1 MKIKDA
7 KVQSTYTRREKI
19 SMNEEVLQKLNALEQ
34 HINNYNEGIDIGVH
48 PFDIADLLIEIREVD
63 NDIYTACLNK
73 LPSGLLAEVL
83 VELPRSFQEELYT
96 NYGPNKLAIL
106 TESLDTDDAAVLIQ
120 HIEELDEE
128 KADAIMSRLSDE
140 DRDTIEELISYEDDE
155 AGSYMQTE
163 VFEAHVD
170 ETIGASILR
179 LKKMKANREID
190 NVHHVFVVSSKRK
203 FMGMIPLEDLILH
216 GPKELYRD
224 VIEEGK
230 ITISVD
236 PHDDIKNV
244 IETVANYDLSV
255 IAVVN
260 DRGILIGR
268 ITADDIYDIIEDG
281 ATEQIY
287 NLAGVNDTA
296 EQEESIWRIG
306 RARGLWL
313 GLNLLTA
320 IAASLVIG
328 LFDATLQSLVAL
340 AILMPIVASMGGN
353 AGTQTLTVTVRQ
365 MALGDIEADEAKKT
379 IYKEVFIS
387 LMNGVVYA
395 VAMGLIAYIWFQMPM
410 LGIVIGMAMVVNLL
424 SAGFFGAVIPL
435 TLKKFGV
442 DPAIGSTVLLTTI
455 TDVVGFFSF
464 LGLATI
470 ILL

>member
-1 MKIKDA
+1 
-7 KVQSTYTRREKI
+7 
-19 SMNEEVLQKLNALEQ
+19 MNEEILQKLDTLEQ
-34 HINNYNEGIDIGVH
+34 HIHHYNEGIDIGVH

-63 NDIYTACLNK
+63 NDLYTASLNK
-73 LPSGLLAEVL
+73 LPSTLLAEVL
-83 VELPRSFQEELYT
+83 VELPKSFQEELYT
-96 NYGPNKLAIL
+96 NYGPKKLAKL

-120 HIEELDEE
+120 HIEEVDEE
-128 KADAIMSRLSDE
+128 KADAIMSNLSDE
-140 DRDTIEELISYEDDE
+140 DRDTIEELISYEDHE

-163 VFEAHVD
+163 VFEAHLD
-170 ETIGASILR
+170 ETIGASIHR

-190 NVHHVFVVSSKRK
+190 NVHHVFVVSNKRK
-203 FMGMIPLEDLILH
+203 FVGMIPLEDLILH

-236 PHDDIKNV
+236 PHEEIKNV

-260 DRGILIGR
+260 QRGILMGR
-268 ITADDIYDIIEDG
+268 ITADDIYDIIEEG

-296 EQEESIWRIG
+296 EQEESIWKIG
-306 RARGLWL
+306 RSRGLWL

-328 LFDATLQSLVAL
+328 LFDTTLQSLVAL

-395 VAMGLIAYIWFQMPM
+395 VTMGLIAYIWFQMPM
-410 LGIVIGMAMVVNLL
+410 LGIVIGMAMIVNLL

-442 DPAIGSTVLLTTI
+442 DPAIGSTVLLTTV

>member
-7 KVQSTYTRREKI
+7 DMQSDYRREKI
-19 SMNEEVLQKLNALEQ
+19 SMNEEMVQKLDTLEQ
-34 HINNYNEGIDIGVH
+34 HINNYNEGIEIGVH
-48 PFDIADLLIEIREVD
+48 PFDIADLLIEIKEVD
-63 NDIYTACLNK
+63 EDTYTACLNK
-73 LPSGLLAEVL
+73 LPSTLLAEVL
-83 VELPRSFQEELYT
+83 VELPKSFQEEIYT
-96 NYGPNKLAIL
+96 NYGPKKLAKL

-120 HIEELDEE
+120 HIEEVDEK
-128 KADAIMSRLSDE
+128 KADAVMSNLSDE

-163 VFEAHVD
+163 VFEAHLD

-179 LKKMKANREID
+179 LKKMKAHREID
-190 NVHHVFVVSSKRK
+190 NVHHVFVVSDKRK
-203 FMGMIPLEDLILH
+203 FIGMIPLEDLILH
-216 GPKELYRD
+216 GPKELYKD

-244 IETVANYDLSV
+244 IETVSNYDLSV
-255 IAVVN
+255 VAVVN
-260 DRGILIGR
+260 DKGLLIGR
-268 ITADDIYDIIEDG
+268 ITADDIYDIIEEG

-287 NLAGVNDTA
+287 HLAGVNDTA
-296 EQEESIWRIG
+296 EQEESIWKIG
-306 RARGLWL
+306 RARGVWL
-313 GLNLLTA
+313 GINLITA

-328 LFDATLQSLVAL
+328 LFDSTLQSLVAL

-395 VAMGLIAYIWFQMPM
+395 VTMGIVAYIWFQLPM
-410 LGIVIGMAMVVNLL
+410 LGIVIGLAMVVNLL

-442 DPAIGSTVLLTTI
+442 DPAIGSTVLLTTV

>member
-7 KVQSTYTRREKI
+7 DMQSDHRSENI
-19 SMNEEVLQKLNALEQ
+19 SMNEETVQKLDTLEQ
-34 HINNYNEGIDIGVH
+34 HINNYNEGIEIGVH
-48 PFDIADLLIEIREVD
+48 PFDIADLLIEIKEVD
-63 NDIYTACLNK
+63 EDTYNACLNK
-73 LPSGLLAEVL
+73 LPSTLLAEVL
-83 VELPRSFQEELYT
+83 VELPKSFQEEIYT
-96 NYGPNKLAIL
+96 NYGPKKLAKL

-120 HIEELDEE
+120 HIEEVDEK
-128 KADAIMSRLSDE
+128 KADAVMSNLSDE
-140 DRDTIEELISYEDDE
+140 DRDTIEELISYKDDE

-163 VFEAHVD
+163 VFEAHLE

-190 NVHHVFVVSSKRK
+190 NVHHVFVVSDKRK
-203 FMGMIPLEDLILH
+203 FIGMIPLEDLILH
-216 GPKELYRD
+216 GPKELYKD

-236 PHDDIKNV
+236 PHDDVKNV
-244 IETVANYDLSV
+244 IETVSNYDLSV

-260 DRGILIGR
+260 DKGLLIGR

-296 EQEESIWRIG
+296 EQEESIWKIG
-306 RARGLWL
+306 RARGVWL
-313 GLNLLTA
+313 GINLITA

-328 LFDATLQSLVAL
+328 LFDSTLQSLVAL

-379 IYKEVFIS
+379 IYKEIFIS

-395 VAMGLIAYIWFQMPM
+395 VTMGIIAYIWFQLPM

-442 DPAIGSTVLLTTI
+442 DPAIGSTVLLTTV

>member
-1 MKIKDA
+1 
-7 KVQSTYTRREKI
+7 
-19 SMNEEVLQKLNALEQ
+19 MNEEILQKLDTLEQ
-34 HINNYNEGIDIGVH
+34 HIHHYNEGIDIGVH

-63 NDIYTACLNK
+63 NDLYTASLNK
-73 LPSGLLAEVL
+73 LPSTLLAEVL
-83 VELPRSFQEELYT
+83 VELPKSFQEELYT
-96 NYGPNKLAIL
+96 NYGPKKLAKL

-120 HIEELDEE
+120 HIEEVDEE
-128 KADAIMSRLSDE
+128 KADAIMSNLSDE
-140 DRDTIEELISYEDDE
+140 DRDTIEELISYEDHE

-163 VFEAHVD
+163 VFEAHLD

-190 NVHHVFVVSSKRK
+190 NVHHVFVVSNKRK
-203 FMGMIPLEDLILH
+203 FVGMIPLEDLILH

-236 PHDDIKNV
+236 PHEEIKNV

-260 DRGILIGR
+260 QRGILMGR
-268 ITADDIYDIIEDG
+268 ITADDIYDIIEEG

-296 EQEESIWRIG
+296 EQEESIWKIG
-306 RARGLWL
+306 RSRGLWL

-328 LFDATLQSLVAL
+328 LFDTTLQSLVAL

-395 VAMGLIAYIWFQMPM
+395 VTMGVIAYIWFQMPM
-410 LGIVIGMAMVVNLL
+410 LGIVIGMAMIVNLL

-442 DPAIGSTVLLTTI
+442 DPAIGSTVLLTTV

>member
-1 MKIKDA
+1 
-7 KVQSTYTRREKI
+7 
-19 SMNEEVLQKLNALEQ
+19 MNEEIVQKLDTLDQ
-34 HINNYNEGIDIGVH
+34 HIHHYNEGIEIGVH

-73 LPSGLLAEVL
+73 LPSALLAEVL
-83 VELPRSFQEELYT
+83 VELPKSFQEELYT
-96 NYGPNKLAIL
+96 TYGPKKLAKL

-120 HIEELDEE
+120 HIEEVDEE
-128 KADAIMSRLSDE
+128 KADAIMSNLSDQ
-140 DRDTIEELISYEDDE
+140 DRDTIEELISYEDHE

-190 NVHHVFVVSSKRK
+190 NVHHVFVVSNKRK
-203 FMGMIPLEDLILH
+203 FVGMIPLEDLILH
-216 GPKELYRD
+216 GPKELYKD

-230 ITISVD
+230 ITIYVD

-260 DRGILIGR
+260 DRGILMGR

-296 EQEESIWRIG
+296 EQEESIWKIG

-313 GLNLLTA
+313 GINLLTA
-320 IAASLVIG
+320 IAASMVIG
-328 LFDATLQSLVAL
+328 LFDTTLQSLVAL

-395 VAMGLIAYIWFQMPM
+395 VTMGLIAYIWFQMPM

-442 DPAIGSTVLLTTI
+442 DPAIGSTVLLTTV

>member
-1 MKIKDA
+1 
-7 KVQSTYTRREKI
+7 
-19 SMNEEVLQKLNALEQ
+19 MNEDFLQKLDTLEQ
-34 HINNYNEGIDIGVH
+34 HIHHYNEGIDIGVH

-63 NDIYTACLNK
+63 EDTYTASLNK
-73 LPSGLLAEVL
+73 LPSTLLAEVL
-83 VELPRSFQEELYT
+83 VELPKSFQEELYT
-96 NYGPNKLAIL
+96 HYGPKKLAKL

-120 HIEELDEE
+120 HIEEVDEE
-128 KADAIMSRLSDE
+128 KADAIMSNLTDE
-140 DRDTIEELISYEDDE
+140 DRDTIEKLISYEDNE

-163 VFEAHVD
+163 VFEAHLD
-170 ETIGASILR
+170 ETIGASIHR

-190 NVHHVFVVSSKRK
+190 NVHHVFVVSNKRK
-203 FMGMIPLEDLILH
+203 FVGMIPLEDLILH

-230 ITISVD
+230 ITISVA
-236 PHDDIKNV
+236 PHDEIKNV

-260 DRGILIGR
+260 KRGILMGR
-268 ITADDIYDIIEDG
+268 ITADDIYDIIEEG

-296 EQEESIWRIG
+296 EQEESIWKIG

-313 GLNLLTA
+313 GVNLLTA

-379 IYKEVFIS
+379 IYKELFIS

-395 VAMGLIAYIWFQMPM
+395 VTMGLIAYIWFQMPM
-410 LGIVIGMAMVVNLL
+410 LGIVIGMAMIVNLL

-442 DPAIGSTVLLTTI
+442 DPAIGSTVLLTTV

-464 LGLATI
+464 LGLATV

>member
-1 MKIKDA
+1 
-7 KVQSTYTRREKI
+7 
-19 SMNEEVLQKLNALEQ
+19 MNEEILQKLDTLEQ
-34 HINNYNEGIDIGVH
+34 HIHHYNEGIDIGVH

-63 NDIYTACLNK
+63 NDLYTASLNK
-73 LPSGLLAEVL
+73 LPSTLLAEVL
-83 VELPRSFQEELYT
+83 VELPKSFQEELYT
-96 NYGPNKLAIL
+96 NYGPKKLAKL

-120 HIEELDEE
+120 HIEEVDEE
-128 KADAIMSRLSDE
+128 KADAIMSNLSDE
-140 DRDTIEELISYEDDE
+140 DRDTIEELISYEDHE

-163 VFEAHVD
+163 VFEAHLD

-190 NVHHVFVVSSKRK
+190 NVHHVFVVSNKRK
-203 FMGMIPLEDLILH
+203 FVGMIPLEDLILH

-236 PHDDIKNV
+236 PHEEIKNV

-260 DRGILIGR
+260 QRGILMGR
-268 ITADDIYDIIEDG
+268 ITADDIYDIIEEG

-296 EQEESIWRIG
+296 EQEESIWKIG
-306 RARGLWL
+306 RSRGLWL

-328 LFDATLQSLVAL
+328 LFDTTLQSLVAL

-395 VAMGLIAYIWFQMPM
+395 VTMGLIAYIWFQMPM
-410 LGIVIGMAMVVNLL
+410 LGIVIGMAMIVNLL

-442 DPAIGSTVLLTTI
+442 DPAIGSTVLLTTV

>member
-1 MKIKDA
+1 
-7 KVQSTYTRREKI
+7 
-19 SMNEEVLQKLNALEQ
+19 
-34 HINNYNEGIDIGVH
+34 
-48 PFDIADLLIEIREVD
+48 
-63 NDIYTACLNK
+63 
-73 LPSGLLAEVL
+73 
-83 VELPRSFQEELYT
+83 
-96 NYGPNKLAIL
+96 
-106 TESLDTDDAAVLIQ
+106 
-120 HIEELDEE
+120 
-128 KADAIMSRLSDE
+128 
-140 DRDTIEELISYEDDE
+140 
-155 AGSYMQTE
+155 
-163 VFEAHVD
+163 
-170 ETIGASILR
+170 
-179 LKKMKANREID
+179 MKANREID
-190 NVHHVFVVSSKRK
+190 NVHHVFVVSSKRT

-216 GPKELYRD
+216 GPKELYKD

-260 DRGILIGR
+260 ERGILIGR

-296 EQEESIWRIG
+296 EQEESIWKIG
-306 RARGLWL
+306 RSRGLWL

-328 LFDATLQSLVAL
+328 LFDTTLQSLVAL

-442 DPAIGSTVLLTTI
+442 DPAIGSTVLLTTV

>member
-1 MKIKDA
+1 MHA
-7 KVQSTYTRREKI
+7 TYSREKI
-19 SMNEEVLQKLNALEQ
+19 SMNEDFLQKLDTLEQ
-34 HINNYNEGIDIGVH
+34 HIHHYNEGIDIGVH

-63 NDIYTACLNK
+63 EEIYRASLNK
-73 LPSGLLAEVL
+73 LPSTLLAEVL
-83 VELPRSFQEELYT
+83 VELPKSFQEELYT
-96 NYGPNKLAIL
+96 DFGPKKLAKL
-106 TESLDTDDAAVLIQ
+106 TELLDTDDAAVLIQ
-120 HIEELDEE
+120 HIEDVDEE
-128 KADAIMSRLSDE
+128 KADAIMSNLSDE
-140 DRDTIEELISYEDDE
+140 DRDTIETLISYADNE

-163 VFEAHVD
+163 VFEAHLD
-170 ETIGASILR
+170 ETIGASIHR

-190 NVHHVFVVSSKRK
+190 NVHHVFVVSNKRK
-203 FMGMIPLEDLILH
+203 FVGMIPLEDLILH
-216 GPKELYRD
+216 GPRELYRD
-224 VIEEGK
+224 VVEEGK
-230 ITISVD
+230 ITISVEPQD
-236 PHDDIKNV
+236 EIKNV

-260 DRGILIGR
+260 KRGILMGR
-268 ITADDIYDIIEDG
+268 ITADDIYDIIEEG

-296 EQEESIWRIG
+296 EQEESVWKIG

-395 VAMGLIAYIWFQMPM
+395 VTMGLIAYIWFQMPM
-410 LGIVIGMAMVVNLL
+410 LGIVIGLAMIVNLL

-442 DPAIGSTVLLTTI
+442 DPAIGSTVLLTTV

>member
-7 KVQSTYTRREKI
+7 DMQSDYRREKI
-19 SMNEEVLQKLNALEQ
+19 SMNEEMVQKLDTLEQ
-34 HINNYNEGIDIGVH
+34 HINNYNEGIEIGVH
-48 PFDIADLLIEIREVD
+48 PFDIADLLIEIKEVD
-63 NDIYTACLNK
+63 EDTYTACLNK
-73 LPSGLLAEVL
+73 LPSTLLAEVL
-83 VELPRSFQEELYT
+83 VELPKSFQEEIYT
-96 NYGPNKLAIL
+96 NYGPKKLAKL

-120 HIEELDEE
+120 HIEEVDEK
-128 KADAIMSRLSDE
+128 KADAVMSNLSDE

-163 VFEAHVD
+163 VFEAHLD

-179 LKKMKANREID
+179 LKKMKAHREID
-190 NVHHVFVVSSKRK
+190 NVHHVFVVSDKRK
-203 FMGMIPLEDLILH
+203 FIGMIPLEDLILH
-216 GPKELYRD
+216 GPKELYKD

-244 IETVANYDLSV
+244 IETVSNYDLSV
-255 IAVVN
+255 VAVVN
-260 DRGILIGR
+260 DKGLLIGR

-296 EQEESIWRIG
+296 EQEESIWKIG
-306 RARGLWL
+306 RARGVWL
-313 GLNLLTA
+313 GINLITA

-328 LFDATLQSLVAL
+328 LFDSTLQSLVAL

-395 VAMGLIAYIWFQMPM
+395 VTMGIVAYIWFQLPM
-410 LGIVIGMAMVVNLL
+410 LGIVIGLAMVVNLL

-442 DPAIGSTVLLTTI
+442 DPAIGSTVLLTTV

>member
-1 MKIKDA
+1 
-7 KVQSTYTRREKI
+7 
-19 SMNEEVLQKLNALEQ
+19 MNEEILQKLDTLEQ
-34 HINNYNEGIDIGVH
+34 HIHHYNEGIDIGVH

-63 NDIYTACLNK
+63 NDLYTASLNK
-73 LPSGLLAEVL
+73 LPSTLLAEVL
-83 VELPRSFQEELYT
+83 VELPKSFQEELYT
-96 NYGPNKLAIL
+96 NYGPKKLAKL

-120 HIEELDEE
+120 HIEEVDEE
-128 KADAIMSRLSDE
+128 KADAIMSNLSDE
-140 DRDTIEELISYEDDE
+140 DRDTIEELISYEDHE

-163 VFEAHVD
+163 VFEAHLD
-170 ETIGASILR
+170 ETIGDSIHR

-190 NVHHVFVVSSKRK
+190 NVHHVFVVSNKRK
-203 FMGMIPLEDLILH
+203 FVGMIPLEDLILH

-236 PHDDIKNV
+236 PHEEIKNV

-260 DRGILIGR
+260 QRGILMGR
-268 ITADDIYDIIEDG
+268 ITADDIYDIIEEG

-296 EQEESIWRIG
+296 EQEESIWKIG
-306 RARGLWL
+306 RSRGLWL

-395 VAMGLIAYIWFQMPM
+395 VTMGLIAYIWFQMPM
-410 LGIVIGMAMVVNLL
+410 LGIVIGMAMIVNLL

-442 DPAIGSTVLLTTI
+442 DPAIGSTVLLTTV